1 MNLHLVARGKSHWVR
16 NLALRDYLRAN
27 ADARERY
34 AQAKRY
40 AVASGANR
48 LLAYSTTLTACASTL
63 ELSGRPRGQ
72 RVASPLERL
81 VRRHSESDQPA
92 M

>member
-48 LLAYSTTLTACASTL
+48 LLAHSAAKSPVL
-63 ELSGRPRGQ
+63 ESLPRE
-72 RVASPLERL
+72 ALD
-81 VRRHSESDQPA
+81 SDTV
-92 M
+92 